1 MNIQP
6 DDNQSNNMATAL
18 AGAPNS
24 PTQSKK
30 QAATAAASTNVKKSE
45 DGHVQLDDVKMAA
58 ITGLR
63 PLVDKLVLP
72 TEEKFDT
79 YLLLIRTTDDETLI
93 APAHEIAR
101 QIEDPSRRAM
111 ALLDIIKEIDYLAN
125 KSSAQ
130 TNR

>member
-1 MNIQP
+1 
-6 DDNQSNNMATAL
+6 
-18 AGAPNS
+18 
-24 PTQSKK
+24 
-30 QAATAAASTNVKKSE
+30 
-45 DGHVQLDDVKMAA
+45 MAA

-130 TNR
+130 TNS